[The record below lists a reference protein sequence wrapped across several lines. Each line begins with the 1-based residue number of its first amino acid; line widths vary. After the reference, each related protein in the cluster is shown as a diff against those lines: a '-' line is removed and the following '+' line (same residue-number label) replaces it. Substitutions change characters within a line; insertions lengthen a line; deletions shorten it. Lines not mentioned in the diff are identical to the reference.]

1 MTAAKLTNNSNLLAD
16 IGTDHAYLPAYLILN
31 NKCRRA
37 IASDIRPGPLKRAK
51 ATAEKYGLTDKISL
65 RLGAGLDT
73 IEPSEK
79 PDTIVIAGM
88 GGLVISEILENAL
101 STVKSAKKL
110 ILQPMTMA
118 PELREF
124 LYKSALGDITEHLAF
139 EGDKI
144 YVIISVDINKNAAA
158 HTLTRAEAYIGKS
171 LLDTRPDGFDR
182 YAEHMVNKLKNK
194 IRGLKCGETDEAA
207 ERLKEANELLQDVY
221 NLINNL

>member
-73 IEPSEK
+73 IEPLEK

-101 STVKSAKKL
+101 NTVKSAKKL

-124 LYKSALGDITEHLAF
+124 LYKYALGDIIEHLAF

-144 YVIISVDINKNAAA
+144 YVIISVDINENAES
-158 HTLTRAEAYIGKS
+158 HTLTHAEAYIGKGLS
-171 LLDTRPDGFDR
+171 DTRPDGFDR
-182 YAEHMVNKLKNK
+182 YAEHMINKLKNK
-194 IRGLKCGETDEAA
+194 IHGLECGETAKAA